1 MNLTDEDLTL
11 YKPFRLGFSERLKHD
26 VHEICQ
32 WTGTDPMG
40 KPVAVS
46 AFVSK
51 RWGNNN
57 SIHIKIPS
65 DQKDYLSGP
74 EIATFDIGPELQDW
88 SFDRSKGVAFTSDTF
103 EIAGFFLMIVKAA
116 RAGVNPWEMQKA
128 FKEAA
133 QKISPGWKRSDPMGL
148 REIDE
153 LKWAFSANLAKA
165 HFLL

>member
-1 MNLTDEDLTL
+1 MFGRNKRETAAIVEQPNPYFEGSPPSISNRFPEKWLYKGRLNLTDEDLTL

-40 KPVAVS
+40 KPVVVS

-88 SFDRSKGVAFTSDTF
+88 SFDRSKGVA
-103 EIAGFFLMIVKAA
+103 
-116 RAGVNPWEMQKA
+116 
-128 FKEAA
+128 
-133 QKISPGWKRSDPMGL
+133 
-148 REIDE
+148 
-153 LKWAFSANLAKA
+153 
-165 HFLL
+165 